1 MSRDWRT
8 TFSRSVHFQRRQ
20 RGRFTQLI
28 FLRSKRFHIA
38 TFGNFYLHLTV
49 IIASIKGNKYSKPK
63 CNHLKPPLRRKTCG
77 CYFRTAPFPDIARSL
92 KLSHAAVSKA
102 LQKARPAHPA
112 VAEAIRLIKE
122 AGSQAVL
129 HDLNLLNQ

>member
-1 MSRDWRT
+1 MQPIET
-8 TFSRSVHFQRRQ
+8 TA
-20 RGRFTQLI
+20 TPAD
-28 FLRSKRFHIA
+28 LRLL
-38 TFGNFYLHLTV
+38 LHHGA
-49 IIASIKGNKYSKPK
+49 ID
-63 CNHLKPPLRRKTCG
+63 
-77 CYFRTAPFPDIARSL
+77 DIARNL
-92 KLSHAAVSKA
+92 KMSHTAVSKA